1 MNINLREAIIE
12 RVNNKSPQELAE
24 IINGSIGGD
33 EQALPGVGVLFE
45 MIWQRCD
52 EPMKEQL
59 VTKLNEQLQS
69 VH

>member
-1 MNINLREAIIE
+1 MNLNLRQAIIE
-12 RVNNKSPQELAE
+12 RVSNKSTQELTD

-45 MIWQRCD
+45 MIWQRLD
-52 EPMKEQL
+52 DPMKNQL
-59 VTKLNEQLQS
+59 VTTLNEQLQA